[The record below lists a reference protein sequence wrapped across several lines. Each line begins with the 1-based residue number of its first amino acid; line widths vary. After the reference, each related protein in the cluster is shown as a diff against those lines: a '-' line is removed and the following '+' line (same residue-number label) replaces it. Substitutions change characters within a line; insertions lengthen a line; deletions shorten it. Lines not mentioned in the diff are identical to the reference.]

1 MGSPELLEQL
11 SYSKPYRDDRL
22 KAGLWVIDN
31 PEYMEE
37 MVSLSVTSDHEY
49 SMQAL
54 WSLEFVCRYKLEL
67 LYPYLDAI
75 FNYLPNETDH
85 SRLRA
90 LSFICELIAI
100 AYYKNK
106 DKVLGNAFTHSHK
119 EVMTECCFDWMITQ
133 QKVACK
139 VRAMTA
145 LSHLGTEFPWILDEL
160 EPMIKENIPD
170 SSAGFQSRGKKVL
183 NQIAKFRIKNQ

>member
-100 AYYKNK
+100 AY
-106 DKVLGNAFTHSHK
+106 
-119 EVMTECCFDWMITQ
+119 
-133 QKVACK
+133 
-139 VRAMTA
+139 
-145 LSHLGTEFPWILDEL
+145 
-160 EPMIKENIPD
+160 
-170 SSAGFQSRGKKVL
+170 
-183 NQIAKFRIKNQ
+183 